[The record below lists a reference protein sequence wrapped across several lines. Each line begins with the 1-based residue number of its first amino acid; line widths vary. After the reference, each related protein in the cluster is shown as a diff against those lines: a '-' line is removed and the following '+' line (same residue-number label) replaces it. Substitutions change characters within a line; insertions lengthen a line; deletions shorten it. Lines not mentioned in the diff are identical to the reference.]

1 MTVRTTERCEIALN
15 TGAGRVTTA
24 VEVPTGFVPVS
35 SIVPLFNRLSE
46 KAQDLEL
53 AEASTAGKVVSCRKG
68 CAACCSMLVPLSAP
82 EAFAIMDYVHSSPA
96 ERQQWLSAR
105 FDEARI
111 LLESKGL
118 WDQLVELGK
127 TDHTIGDD
135 DLASLNQQ
143 YYALRVPC
151 PFLQDD
157 LCSIYDVRPAACREL
172 LVTSPSTLCGDMVNN
187 PVEPVAVPLRTT
199 SVLGLLWADLS
210 GTAARLIP
218 LPIVFEWVERHQPE
232 QNKSWTGTE
241 LLDRALDKAW
251 RLLSQALSP

>member
-1 MTVRTTERCEIALN
+1 L
-15 TGAGRVTTA
+15 
-24 VEVPTGFVPVS
+24 
-35 SIVPLFNRLSE
+35 
-46 KAQDLEL
+46 
-53 AEASTAGKVVSCRKG
+53 
-68 CAACCSMLVPLSAP
+68 
-82 EAFAIMDYVHSSPA
+82 SPA
-96 ERQQWLSAR
+96 ERQQWFAAR

-118 WDQLVELGK
+118 WDQLVELGE
-127 TDHTIGDD
+127 TEHTIGDN

-151 PFLQDD
+151 PFLEDD

-172 LVTSPSTLCGDMVNN
+172 LVTSPPTLCGDIVNN

-232 QNKSWTGTE
+232 WNKSWTGTE
-241 LLDRALDKAW
+241 LLDRALDKVW
-251 RLLSQALSP
+251 RLLSQALSH